1 MYEFESRFLKLFR
14 SPESFPSPSFHP
26 SAKVYPSHCTL
37 KRSMMSEPR
46 AKQDK
51 VHWINSE
58 TATVA
63 TMNGIHP
70 PPVLPDDELRNVNMR
85 SDRRPPMSPR
95 YSNTAGGS
103 DPNERGQ
110 ETPTVGTMRN
120 SKNQFTPQLLDE
132 LKRNKRFPAESIT
145 LLSGSSAMY
154 NATSDLTESRVLS
167 PKSIP
172 SSASTISIEE

>member
-1 MYEFESRFLKLFR
+1 
-14 SPESFPSPSFHP
+14 
-26 SAKVYPSHCTL
+26 
-37 KRSMMSEPR
+37 MSEPR

-154 NATSDLTESRVLS
+154 NATSDLTESRARNHRSILLCNEDSKVLPNGHRQNS
-167 PKSIP
+167 CDRSRVVTLRLRIVAK
-172 SSASTISIEE
+172 